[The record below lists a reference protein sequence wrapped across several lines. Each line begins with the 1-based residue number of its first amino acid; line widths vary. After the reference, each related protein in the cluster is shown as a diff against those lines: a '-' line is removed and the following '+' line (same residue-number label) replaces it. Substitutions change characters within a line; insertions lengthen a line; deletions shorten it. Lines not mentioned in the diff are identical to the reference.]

1 MREVAVK
8 KKPAGA
14 KATQMSVKK
23 KPAGNSREKN
33 QRERTTDSHDS
44 VTLRRCPD
52 CLAPLASPSNCH
64 PDCLARVDFLGDV
77 ITSTIVAPAAV
88 APAIVLDDRVS
99 PYTS

>member
-8 KKPAGA
+8 KKPARA

-44 VTLRRCPD
+44 VTLLRCYN
-52 CLAPLASPSNCH
+52 CLAPLASPCNCH
-64 PDCLARVDFLGDV
+64 PDCLARVDFLENE
-77 ITSTIVAPAAV
+77 ISS
-88 APAIVLDDRVS
+88 RM
-99 PYTS
+99 